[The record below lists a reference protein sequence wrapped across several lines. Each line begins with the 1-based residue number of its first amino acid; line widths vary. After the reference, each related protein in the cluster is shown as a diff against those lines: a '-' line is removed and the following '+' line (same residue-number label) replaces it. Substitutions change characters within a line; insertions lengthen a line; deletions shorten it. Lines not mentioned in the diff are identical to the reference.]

1 MTQSYFIALALIRD
15 EDDIVPGDA
24 FVCPDAAD
32 ATLQAEVLSYE
43 AGNVG
48 AVAYSRTENRVGV
61 FSEAVIIKNF
71 GEAPIDPGILF

>member
-1 MTQSYFIALALIRD
+1 MTQSYFIALALICD

-32 ATLQAEVLSYE
+32 ATLQAVLSYE

-48 AVAYSRTENRVGV
+48 AVAYSRTENRVSV